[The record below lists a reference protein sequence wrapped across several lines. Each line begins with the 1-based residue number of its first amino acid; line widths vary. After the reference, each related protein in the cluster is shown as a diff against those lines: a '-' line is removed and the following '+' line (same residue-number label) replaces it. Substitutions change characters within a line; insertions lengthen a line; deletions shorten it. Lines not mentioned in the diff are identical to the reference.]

1 MKQAGRR
8 DGEGQR
14 TGRALCESFGARC
27 GLLRPAVSF
36 ERSVF
41 LRTKGEAGCM
51 GNADGPAPQATRHGR
66 LRTSIYR
73 PAPPACSTGLLHPFA
88 ATPPEC
94 FRRRLRRRPPE
105 TFLLPVPPPPSAT
118 YFFGNLPGA
127 LLPVTRPCL
136 ECVTQGTRCSLY
148 LCQSDRRYSRAPV
161 VEAGA
166 PFGADKRQ
174 HLCFRMSRR
183 PATPGAT
190 GRFVRRKTGAGGGS
204 YPRMDIGEG
213 HLCPPLLAWTV
224 LPLLTEPVSCRRL
237 GAGRRCR
244 PSTLP
249 DGCGDLSGD
258 RSIAR
263 LLYTSSLA

>member
-1 MKQAGRR
+1 VRSPSAGRLL
-8 DGEGQR
+8 R
-14 TGRALCESFGARC
+14 TIRFPSNERRSWLHGGLGRARA
-27 GLLRPAVSF
+27 
-36 ERSVF
+36 
-41 LRTKGEAGCM
+41 AGH
-51 GNADGPAPQATRHGR
+51 QT
-66 LRTSIYR
+66 R
-73 PAPPACSTGLLHPFA
+73 PAPNLEVPACSTGLLHRSAPPVCSTGLLHPFA

-190 GRFVRRKTGAGGGS
+190 GRFVCRKTGAGGGS
-204 YPRMDIGEG
+204 YPRMDIGAG

-237 GAGRRCR
+237 GAGSRCR
-244 PSTLP
+244 PPTPP

-258 RSIAR
+258 RPIAR